1 MLLPQHR
8 IPGRECHCWFV
19 QQWTPGTR
27 FALLDKPAVAPYRT
41 LFLAPQLDLIHPHI
55 TVLSAPHIVFAG
67 GGSLGYLYP
76 GLAIAECLTE
86 RLPGVQITFAGDGR
100 PIERHT
106 VNGAGYRYAAIA
118 CQPRPRNMLD
128 GVRFLTDNA
137 IGFCA
142 SRWMLKEQQAS
153 LVVGLGGHACGPVL
167 RAAHGCGIPM
177 VMLEQNAHPSL
188 TSRWLASKVEVVCLG
203 FEEARPHL
211 PIAATTL
218 LTGTPGRSAFERL
231 QPKGNRRN
239 RLSQPS
245 SERVKRLVVIGGAGG
260 AQSLN
265 ESTPTAL
272 ARLAGQLDG
281 WQIVHQTGEGQLLA
295 TEQRYQ
301 EAGIDALVVT
311 YIDEM
316 ADLLRETDLILC
328 RSGGC
333 TIAELAL
340 SQTPAIF
347 VPDTNS
353 HHGSQLANAQI
364 LEKNGSCRFIN
375 ETDGD
380 LTKSLSH
387 EIGLLISDEA
397 LRHQRAEAIADFA
410 RPEAAC
416 KIADICCQTLGV
428 TTPTRRTAVAA

>member
-1 MLLPQHR
+1 MLSP
-8 IPGRECHCWFV
+8 
-19 QQWTPGTR
+19 
-27 FALLDKPAVAPYRT
+27 
-41 LFLAPQLDLIHPHI
+41 PH
-55 TVLSAPHIVFAG
+55 VVFAG

-86 RLPGVQITFAGDGR
+86 RLPGIQITFAGDGR

-106 VNGAGYRYAAIA
+106 IHGAGYRYAAIP
-118 CQPRPRNMLD
+118 CQPRPRRVID
-128 GVRFLTDNA
+128 GLRFLTDNA

-153 LVVGLGGHACGPVL
+153 LVVGLGGHACGPVM

-177 VMLEQNAHPSL
+177 VLLEQNAHPSL

-218 LTGTPGRSAFERL
+218 LTGTPGRPAFARVH
-231 QPKGNRRN
+231 R
-239 RLSQPS
+239 PS
-245 SERVKRLVVIGGAGG
+245 PPPYRDASPYEKRHPRKKRLVVIGGAGG

-295 TEQRYQ
+295 TEKRYQ

-328 RSGGC
+328 RAGGC

-340 SQTPAIF
+340 SQTPAIL
-347 VPDTNS
+347 VPDANS
-353 HHGSQLANAQI
+353 QYGSQLANAQI
-364 LEKNGSCRFIN
+364 LERNGGCRYID
-375 ETDGD
+375 ETAGD
-380 LTKSLSH
+380 LTKLLAQ
-387 EIGLLISDEA
+387 EIGLLICDEA
-397 LRHQRAEAIADFA
+397 TRWQRAEAIADFA

-428 TTPTRRTAVAA
+428 TTPTRRNAVAA